1 LCLWEAEFF
10 ENEVPEVARE
20 DLGTKRTCPDTGK
33 KFYDLNKDPVV
44 SPYTGKQYERSVFEV
59 GETVKTKP
67 QETAKKEEVAAT
79 EETEDTVEAEEGAPE
94 FISTEEIDEDSDDD
108 VDGDD
113 EEIPDIPD
121 VEIEVD
127 DDDES
132 DDDAF
137 LDDEDEDDDLSNVIG
152 GVDGEEE
159 V

>member
-1 LCLWEAEFF
+1 M
-10 ENEVPEVARE
+10 ENEVPDVARE
-20 DLGTKRTCPDTGK
+20 DLGTKRTCPETGK
-33 KFYDLNKDPVV
+33 KFYDLNKDPII
-44 SPYTGKQYERSVFEV
+44 SPYTGKQYNRSVFDI
-59 GETVKTKP
+59 GETVKPKP
-67 QETAKKEEVAAT
+67 RETAVKEEVTEVEDA
-79 EETEDTVEAEEGAPE
+79 EETIEVEEGAPE
-94 FISTEEIDEDSDDD
+94 FISTEEIDEDSDDA
-108 VDGDD
+108 VDGDE

-127 DDDES
+127 DDDDS

>member
-1 LCLWEAEFF
+1 MFIKFIQDYFYYVFLAMILINFMMGHF
-10 ENEVPEVARE
+10 MSTGDFKAR
-20 DLGTKRTCPDTGK
+20 
-33 KFYDLNKDPVV
+33 
-44 SPYTGKQYERSVFEV
+44 
-59 GETVKTKP
+59 
-67 QETAKKEEVAAT
+67 
-79 EETEDTVEAEEGAPE
+79 VE
-94 FISTEEIDEDSDDD
+94 